1 MPPSLP
7 SPFISTH
14 PQAALSPTHLSHYR
28 SRHPQVRAPE
38 SHKRVVWACSTT
50 ACVGVHCYMHCCRW
64 CVCVCVRVCVCV
76 CVCVCVFCSVDSS
89 LCCTPQLK
97 RGSSFPDS
105 VGGTPEL
112 FKGVSVKAS
121 PKEGGPSSGGGRQ
134 GTRTTK
140 RTRSDDVTLLKGG
153 SETRSSKR
161 SKSESLSGSR
171 KVCAKCTCTRTCCWY

>member
-7 SPFISTH
+7 SPLVSTH
-14 PQAALSPTHLSHYR
+14 PQAALSPAHLSHHR
-28 SRHPQVRAPE
+28 SRHPQVGAPE
-38 SHKRVVWACSTT
+38 SHKGVVFHNCVCRCALLRTCTT
-50 ACVGVHCYMHCCRW
+50 AGDVLCVRA
-64 CVCVCVRVCVCV
+64 CVCL
-76 CVCVCVFCSVDSS
+76 FCSVESS
-89 LCCTPQLK
+89 LCCTPQLN

-112 FKGVSVKAS
+112 VRGVSVKAT

-153 SETRSSKR
+153 GETRSSKR

-171 KVCAKCTCTRTCCWY
+171 KVCTKCACIRTC